1 MVSRTILFAVLATQ
15 HYVTAVTT
23 HVSKGLYHLQLHT
36 LSYTL
41 SHHKLLLSMHLQ
53 QRCQHMT
60 QPRSRLET
68 SLRSCLNVSHDAHL
82 HNIATLRPRFEI
94 SLHSCLAV
102 SHVSVLNTGA
112 GGATVRPRCPGSMAL
127 VESQEVG
134 AAHHLPP
141 LQPLRRPQ
149 NQQKRRRWGL
159 HHALQPAVQPEV
171 SGGPHEAYG
180 LLLTGV
186 QAHSMLCC
194 TVKLA
199 SLCSSGRVH
208 QTLGIHTWL
217 VWLHAHAVH

>member
-1 MVSRTILFAVLATQ
+1 
-15 HYVTAVTT
+15 
-23 HVSKGLYHLQLHT
+23 
-36 LSYTL
+36 
-41 SHHKLLLSMHLQ
+41 
-53 QRCQHMT
+53 
-60 QPRSRLET
+60 
-68 SLRSCLNVSHDAHL
+68 
-82 HNIATLRPRFEI
+82 
-94 SLHSCLAV
+94 
-102 SHVSVLNTGA
+102 
-112 GGATVRPRCPGSMAL
+112 MAL

-194 TVKLA
+194 IVKLA

>member
-1 MVSRTILFAVLATQ
+1 MVSCTILFAVLATQ

-68 SLRSCLNVSHDAHL
+68 SLRSCLTVSHDAHL

-102 SHVSVLNTGA
+102 SHVSVLNSGA
-112 GGATVRPRCPGSMAL
+112 GGATLRPRFEISLHSCLAVSHVSVL
-127 VESQEVG
+127 NSG
-134 AAHHLPP
+134 AGGATFRPRP
-141 LQPLRRPQ
+141 DPDLR
-149 NQQKRRRWGL
+149 
-159 HHALQPAVQPEV
+159 
-171 SGGPHEAYG
+171 
-180 LLLTGV
+180 
-186 QAHSMLCC
+186 
-194 TVKLA
+194 
-199 SLCSSGRVH
+199 
-208 QTLGIHTWL
+208 
-217 VWLHAHAVH
+217 